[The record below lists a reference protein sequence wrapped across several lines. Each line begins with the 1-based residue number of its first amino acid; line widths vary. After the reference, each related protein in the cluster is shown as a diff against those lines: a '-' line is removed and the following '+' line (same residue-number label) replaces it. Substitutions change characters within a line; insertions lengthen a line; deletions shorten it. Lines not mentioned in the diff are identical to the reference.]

1 MCPNNPY
8 REKARLEVQTWIELD
23 RVGGLRD
30 KFWYIDEARAE
41 ADGSWV
47 VILGEEQMFYSA
59 TRLAQTD
66 GKEPPA
72 SDEELRETS
81 FEDLGQRCEAVLD
94 EVKNV
99 IREYLSST
107 GQGQVR
113 NFRVSVG
120 EATYRI
126 LHAERLEA
134 WQRDPRR
141 FLAEYTLIESEMRET
156 TCEENLSPQK
166 EGE

>member
-1 MCPNNPY
+1 
-8 REKARLEVQTWIELD
+8 LD

-30 KFWYIDEARAE
+30 KFWYVDDARVE
-41 ADGSWV
+41 TDDSWH
-47 VILGEEQMFYSA
+47 VILGEEQVFYSA
-59 TRLAQTD
+59 TRLAQMD

-72 SDEELRETS
+72 SEEELSETS
-81 FEDLGQRCEAVLD
+81 FEDLGQRCEAILD

-99 IREYLSST
+99 IGEYLSST
-107 GQGQVR
+107 GQGRVKS
-113 NFRVSVG
+113 FRVSVG

-126 LHAERLEA
+126 LHSERLEA

-156 TCEENLSPQK
+156 TCEENLSP
-166 EGE
+166 

>member
-1 MCPNNPY
+1 MSPNNPY
-8 REKARLEVQTWIELD
+8 REKARSEVQTWIELD

-30 KFWYIDEARAE
+30 KFWYVDDARVE
-41 ADGSWV
+41 TDDSWH
-47 VILGEEQMFYSA
+47 VILGEEQVFYSA
-59 TRLAQTD
+59 TRLAQMD

-72 SDEELRETS
+72 SEEELSETS
-81 FEDLGQRCEAVLD
+81 FEDLGQRCEAILD

-99 IREYLSST
+99 IGEYLSST
-107 GQGQVR
+107 GQGRVKS
-113 NFRVSVG
+113 FRVSVG

-126 LHAERLEA
+126 LHSERLEA

-156 TCEENLSPQK
+156 TCEENLSP
-166 EGE
+166 